1 MKELETIQ
9 ILQEVLKTNQ
19 NFCSL
24 DGELLKNNIIEAG
37 NRLDPELLRLLLGN
51 EKLSKV
57 FFRDIDGIKVFDKV
71 HFQKFILNK
80 QFLPD
85 SYTVFKNKIGLTNEN
100 DQFIADSREVILEWP
115 YKDCVLEG
123 GQTKEEAKRQEIFWN
138 EILAPDEINRL
149 VEPKAFSGFK
159 RFDKDGEHDVD
170 HLSMGDNLIIKGNN
184 LLSLYSLAQT
194 YKGRVRLIY
203 IDPPYYFKKLTS
215 EDNFQY
221 NSNFHL
227 STWLTFMR
235 NRLEVAKI
243 LLANGGTI
251 WINIGEDGMHYLKV
265 MADEVFGKEHFVGT
279 LPRRTRNGKS
289 DVPFN
294 FSQDFDWILV
304 YTNVD
309 DSVPVMGRSVS
320 RQYYNTPDYPGRPWR
335 LADLTKQTTAKERS
349 NSFFTMVNPKNGD
362 KYPASEKRTWMV
374 TKDSFQDWYDKGAIV
389 FPGDYDF
396 LNISVPYSR
405 KFKDE
410 DDKKGK
416 LSAVISDIQIKDFLN
431 VLLNGSKNKQGN
443 DQIDDLFGRDA
454 FSYAKPEELI
464 KAIIEVTTSEGDL
477 VLDFFSGSGTTA
489 AVAHKMHRHY
499 IACEQID
506 HQIELVTSRL
516 QKVIAGDDGGVSNEV
531 GWKGGGSFVYC
542 ELAKANQQYVEII
555 EKANSNEDL
564 VSVWKILK
572 DKAFLSYKVKP
583 STIDNHANDFND
595 LSIDDKKRFLIECLD
610 KNMLYI
616 PYSDMESKDYI
627 MADNDKRLT
636 EEFYKK
642 K

>member
-149 VEPKAFSGFK
+149 IEPKAFSGFK

-194 YKGRVRLIY
+194 YKGKVRLIY

-265 MADEVFGKEHFVGT
+265 MADELFGKEHFVGT

-320 RQYYNTPDYPGRPWR
+320 RQYYNTPDYPGKPWR
-335 LADLTKQTTAKERS
+335 LADATSQRTAAERP
-349 NSFFTMVNPKNGD
+349 NCYFTMVNPKDGK
-362 KYPASEKRTWMV
+362 KYPASEKRVWGV
-374 TKDSFQDWYDKGAIV
+374 SKDTFQEAYDRGAII

-443 DQIDDLFGRDA
+443 DQIDR
-454 FSYAKPEELI
+454 
-464 KAIIEVTTSEGDL
+464 
-477 VLDFFSGSGTTA
+477 
-489 AVAHKMHRHY
+489 
-499 IACEQID
+499 
-506 HQIELVTSRL
+506 
-516 QKVIAGDDGGVSNEV
+516 VS
-531 GWKGGGSFVYC
+531 S
-542 ELAKANQQYVEII
+542 
-555 EKANSNEDL
+555 
-564 VSVWKILK
+564 
-572 DKAFLSYKVKP
+572 
-583 STIDNHANDFND
+583 
-595 LSIDDKKRFLIECLD
+595 
-610 KNMLYI
+610 
-616 PYSDMESKDYI
+616 
-627 MADNDKRLT
+627 
-636 EEFYKK
+636 
-642 K
+642 

>member
-149 VEPKAFSGFK
+149 IEPKAFSGFK

-251 WINIGEDGMHYLKV
+251 WINPGEDGMHYLKV

-349 NSFFTMVNPKNGD
+349 NS
-362 KYPASEKRTWMV
+362 
-374 TKDSFQDWYDKGAIV
+374 
-389 FPGDYDF
+389 
-396 LNISVPYSR
+396 
-405 KFKDE
+405 
-410 DDKKGK
+410 
-416 LSAVISDIQIKDFLN
+416 
-431 VLLNGSKNKQGN
+431 
-443 DQIDDLFGRDA
+443 
-454 FSYAKPEELI
+454 
-464 KAIIEVTTSEGDL
+464 
-477 VLDFFSGSGTTA
+477 
-489 AVAHKMHRHY
+489 
-499 IACEQID
+499 
-506 HQIELVTSRL
+506 
-516 QKVIAGDDGGVSNEV
+516 
-531 GWKGGGSFVYC
+531 
-542 ELAKANQQYVEII
+542 
-555 EKANSNEDL
+555 
-564 VSVWKILK
+564 
-572 DKAFLSYKVKP
+572 
-583 STIDNHANDFND
+583 
-595 LSIDDKKRFLIECLD
+595 
-610 KNMLYI
+610 
-616 PYSDMESKDYI
+616 
-627 MADNDKRLT
+627 
-636 EEFYKK
+636 
-642 K
+642 

>member
-9 ILQEVLKTNQ
+9 ILQNVLKTNQ

-85 SYTVFKNKIGLTNEN
+85 SYTVFKNKIGLANEN
-100 DQFIADSREVILEWP
+100 DQFVADSREVILEWP

-138 EILAPDEINRL
+138 EVLAPDEITRL
-149 VEPKAFSGFK
+149 VEPKAFAGFK
-159 RFDKDGEHDVD
+159 RFDKDGEHDVE
-170 HLSMGDNLIIKGNN
+170 HLGISDNLIIKGNN

-194 YKGRVRLIY
+194 YKGRVRLVY

-235 NRLEVAKI
+235 NRLEVAKT

-265 MADEVFGKEHFVGT
+265 MADEVFGREHFVGT

-320 RQYYNTPDYPGRPWR
+320 RQYYKTPDYPGRPWR

-489 AVAHKMHRHY
+489 AVAHKMKRHY

-516 QKVIAGDDGGVSNEV
+516 QKVIAGDDGGVSDEV

-542 ELAKANQQYVEII
+542 ELAKANQQYAEII
-555 EKANSNEDL
+555 ENAKSNEEL
-564 VSVWKILK
+564 VSVWSKMK

-583 STIDNHANDFND
+583 SIIDNHANDFSD
-595 LSIDDKKRFLIECLD
+595 LSLDDKKRFLIECLD
-610 KNMLYI
+610 KNMLYV
-616 PYSDMESKDYI
+616 PYSDMQSKDYI
-627 MADNDKRLT
+627 MADDDKRLT
-636 EEFYKK
+636 EEFYKMK
-642 K
+642 

>member
-37 NRLDPELLRLLLGN
+37 NRLDSELLRLLLGN

-85 SYTVFKNKIGLTNEN
+85 SYTVFKNKIGLANEN

-170 HLSMGDNLIIKGNN
+170 HLAMGDNLIIKGNN
-184 LLSLYSLAQT
+184 LLTLYSLSQT

-265 MADEVFGKEHFVGT
+265 MADELFGKEHFVGT

-320 RQYYNTPDYPGRPWR
+320 RQYYKTPDYPGKPWR
-335 LADLTKQTTAKERS
+335 LADATSQRTAAERP
-349 NSFFTMVNPKNGD
+349 NCYFTMVNPKNG
-362 KYPASEKRTWMV
+362 KEYPASEKRVWGV
-374 TKDSFQDWYDKGAIV
+374 SKDTFQEAYDRGAII

-516 QKVIAGDDGGVSNEV
+516 QKVIAGDDGGVSDEV

-542 ELAKANQQYVEII
+542 ELAKANQQYAEII
-555 EKANSNEDL
+555 ENAKSSDEL
-564 VSVWKILK
+564 VSVWSKMK
-572 DKAFLSYKVKP
+572 DRAFLSYKIKP
-583 STIDNHANDFND
+583 STIDNHANDFSD
-595 LSIDDKKRFLIECLD
+595 LSFDDKKRFLIECLD
-610 KNMLYI
+610 KNMLYV

>member
-9 ILQEVLKTNQ
+9 ILQNVLKTNQ

-85 SYTVFKNKIGLTNEN
+85 SYTVFKNKIGLANEN
-100 DQFIADSREVILEWP
+100 DQFVADSREVILEWP

-138 EILAPDEINRL
+138 EVLAPDEINRL
-149 VEPKAFSGFK
+149 VEAKAFAGFK
-159 RFDKDGEHDVD
+159 RFDKDGEHDVE
-170 HLSMGDNLIIKGNN
+170 HLGICDNLIIKGNN

-194 YKGRVRLIY
+194 YKGRVRLVY

-235 NRLEVAKI
+235 NRLEVAKT

-320 RQYYNTPDYPGRPWR
+320 RQYYKTPDYPGRPWR
-335 LADLTKQTTAKERS
+335 LADATSQRTAQERP
-349 NSFFTMVNPKNGD
+349 NCFFTMVNPKNGK
-362 KYPASEKRTWMV
+362 KYPASEKRVWGV
-374 TKDSFQDWYDKGAIV
+374 SKDTFDEAYNKGSII

-489 AVAHKMHRHY
+489 AVAHKMKRHY

-516 QKVIAGDDGGVSNEV
+516 QKVIAGDDGGISHEV
-531 GWKGGGSFVYC
+531 GWEGGGSFVYC
-542 ELAKANQQYVEII
+542 ELAKANQQYAEII
-555 EKANSNEDL
+555 ENAKSNEEL
-564 VSVWKILK
+564 VSVWSKMK

-583 STIDNHANDFND
+583 NTIDNHANDFSD
-595 LSIDDKKRFLIECLD
+595 LSLDDKKRFLIECLD
-610 KNMLYI
+610 KNMLYV
-616 PYSDMESKDYI
+616 PYSDMQSKDYI

-636 EEFYKK
+636 EEFYKMK
-642 K
+642 